1 MEYNNPF
8 FFGGVVEEEDFCDR
22 EEELNSLEKDA
33 LSGMNVLL
41 YAPRRFGK
49 TSLLLALL
57 KRLKGKGV
65 RGVYIDLFPVSS
77 EEEFLNLYFGAV
89 VSSLEG
95 SVERAIRTIKETLS
109 FKPSFSVNVDS
120 EGRTSFR
127 LEFSRAQKDKT
138 FEEVIDLPFR
148 YAEESD
154 KRVCVVLDEF
164 QEIYRLGLE
173 AKLRSMVQK
182 HSRRVSYLFSGSR
195 KSILERMFSDR
206 REPFYRSVKK
216 VSLNPIEERNWIPF
230 IGERFERTGKSIP
243 VELIEEGVK
252 LLEGHPQGVQEFFH
266 FLWEET
272 DKVVDR
278 GSFLKA
284 MDKLLE
290 AEKDTFWFMWEELT
304 NIQRKVLKLIA
315 YTDGVEVYRREN
327 LERFSL
333 NANSVQKAVRSLI
346 EKDVIE
352 RKGKKL
358 VFQNPIV
365 KLWLRR
371 ELNLSAFP

>member
-1 MEYNNPF
+1 MKHDNPF

-22 EEELNSLEKDA
+22 EDELNSLEKDV
-33 LSGMNVLL
+33 LSGINVLL

-49 TSLLLALL
+49 TSLLLASL
-57 KRLKGKGV
+57 KRLKNKGV
-65 RGVYIDLFPVSS
+65 KGVYIDLFPVSS

-89 VSSLEG
+89 VFSLEG
-95 SVERAIRTIKETLS
+95 SVERVIRTIRETLK

-127 LEFSRAQKDKT
+127 LDFGRVQKDKT

-148 YAEESD
+148 YAE
-154 KRVCVVLDEF
+154 KRGSKLCVVLDEF

-173 AKLRSMVQK
+173 AKLRSAVQK
-182 HSRRVSYLFSGSR
+182 HSRKVSYLFSGSR
-195 KSILERMFSDR
+195 KSILEKMFSDR

-216 VSLNPIEERNWIPF
+216 VSLNPIGEKEWIPF
-230 IGERFERTGKSIP
+230 IRERFERTGKSIP
-243 VELIEEGVK
+243 VEFIEEGVK

-278 GSFLKA
+278 GSFLRA

-290 AEKDTFWFMWEELT
+290 TEKDTFWFMWEELT

-333 NANSVQKAVRSLI
+333 SANSVQKAVGSLI

-371 ELNLSAFP
+371 ELNPSVFP

>member
-1 MEYNNPF
+1 
-8 FFGGVVEEEDFCDR
+8 
-22 EEELNSLEKDA
+22 
-33 LSGMNVLL
+33 MNVLL

-148 YAEESD
+148 YAEESY

-173 AKLRSMVQK
+173 AKLRSVVQK
-182 HSRRVSYLFSGSR
+182 RSRRVSYLFSGSR

-216 VSLNPIEERNWIPF
+216 MSLNPIEERNWIPF
-230 IGERFERTGKSIP
+230 IVERFERTGKSIP